1 MERELPEIK
10 IEGTTFK
17 FDIDCIVLIDK
28 DNPSNEIT
36 FEHMRDE
43 GTHYAF
49 EYSAI
54 HKNYHS
60 RNAQSFPELLR
71 NLQSDTPGVANP
83 PITVEIPRIGKI
95 DPEGMCRKYG
105 CSLQDINQKSD
116 FEIMVN
122 QDIYSRRLNREPV
135 TIDLAGKI
143 YEVDTKNNSLRPQD
157 GTGNDIFLND
167 FYHDYYNDDAQVYLL
182 FYDIRENKVVDV
194 MRDGSREKTENR
206 IILEVPHLY
215 TLDPIGANREFG
227 YNPEHG
233 LMYGNLKMNHIA
245 KPVPWQLLGVRVASE
260 IPFDLNACDMRVS
273 KGMLPTV
280 DIAGHTFYVDI
291 RMDMLRPKDDF
302 LSKGIVFS
310 DIANYYDLDKRTYT
324 IPYNPKTH
332 EFQEPD
338 YRTIK
343 ELPKDLIAVRFP
355 SERLLDRI
363 GWNKQYG
370 FELTHGLDKQGLKLQ
385 FEAKQIPWKKTFLV
399 DLIKSNLKTEK
410 NLQKTT
416 EKQQPTRVNKNK
428 PKGRKM

>member
-17 FDIDCIVLIDK
+17 FDIDRIVLIDK

-83 PITVEIPRIGKI
+83 PIPVEIPRIGKI

-182 FYDIRENKVVDV
+182 FYDI
-194 MRDGSREKTENR
+194 
-206 IILEVPHLY
+206 
-215 TLDPIGANREFG
+215 
-227 YNPEHG
+227 
-233 LMYGNLKMNHIA
+233 
-245 KPVPWQLLGVRVASE
+245 
-260 IPFDLNACDMRVS
+260 
-273 KGMLPTV
+273 
-280 DIAGHTFYVDI
+280 
-291 RMDMLRPKDDF
+291 
-302 LSKGIVFS
+302 
-310 DIANYYDLDKRTYT
+310 
-324 IPYNPKTH
+324 
-332 EFQEPD
+332 
-338 YRTIK
+338 
-343 ELPKDLIAVRFP
+343 
-355 SERLLDRI
+355 
-363 GWNKQYG
+363 
-370 FELTHGLDKQGLKLQ
+370 
-385 FEAKQIPWKKTFLV
+385 
-399 DLIKSNLKTEK
+399 
-410 NLQKTT
+410 
-416 EKQQPTRVNKNK
+416 
-428 PKGRKM
+428 